1 MGEQA
6 AYRQLCSTQASIPLF
21 QQAWWLDATCGE
33 GGWDVVLVRK
43 GEEIHAA
50 LPFRRRSVRGF
61 VVLSQPALTQ
71 FLGPWMKDTGAKKAN
86 DYSRQKELMTALIE
100 ALPAHAHYVQSW
112 SPAVTNWLPF
122 YWKGFSQT
130 TAYTY
135 VLPDL
140 TDTEAIWSQ
149 FRENIRREI
158 RRAQNRAGVTVAA
171 DASLDDFLKLNAQT
185 FERQQKEL
193 PYTADYVRRLDAAC
207 AAHDCRRIFIAR
219 DGEGRPHS
227 AAYIV
232 WDAHSAYYLM
242 GGSDPQLRNS
252 GAMSLCMW
260 EAIRFASGVT
270 RRFDFEGSMIEPVER
285 FFRSF
290 GAEQAPYFRVT
301 RTPSRL
307 LRAALAAKSLLKSN

>member
-6 AYRQLCSTQASIPLF
+6 AYRELCSAERSIPLF

-33 GGWDVVLVRK
+33 AEWDAVLVRK
-43 GEEIHAA
+43 GQEVHAA
-50 LPFRRRSVRGF
+50 LPFRHRSVRGF

-71 FLGPWMKDTGAKKAN
+71 FLGPWLRDTGAKKAN
-86 DYSRQKELMTALIE
+86 DYSRQKELMTELIQ
-100 ALPAHAHYVQSW
+100 ALPDHAHYVQNW

-122 YWKGFSQT
+122 YWKDFSQT

-135 VLPDL
+135 VLKDL
-140 TDTEAIWSQ
+140 TNTEAIWAQ
-149 FRENIRREI
+149 LRENIRREI
-158 RRAQNRAGVTVAA
+158 RRAQNRAGISVDA
-171 DASLDDFLKLNAQT
+171 DAPLEDFLKLNALT
-185 FERQQKEL
+185 FARQDKAR
-193 PYTADYVRRLDAAC
+193 PYTEDYVRRLDAAC
-207 AAHDCRRIFIAR
+207 TERNCRRIFVGR
-219 DGEGRPHS
+219 DQEGRLHS
-227 AAYIV
+227 AAYVV

-242 GGSDPQLRNS
+242 GGGDPELRNS

-270 RRFDFEGSMIEPVER
+270 ERFDFEGSMIEPIER

-290 GAEQAPYFRVT
+290 GAEQVPYFHIT

-307 LRAALAAKSLLKSN
+307 LRAGFAFKSLLSRK

>member
-6 AYRQLCSTQASIPLF
+6 AYRELCAAEPSIPLF

-33 GGWDVVLVRK
+33 EWDVVLVRK
-43 GEEIHAA
+43 GQDIHAA
-50 LPFRRRSVRGF
+50 LPFRRRSRRGF
-61 VVLSQPALTQ
+61 TVLSQPALTQ
-71 FLGPWMKDTGAKKAN
+71 FLGPWLRDTGAKKAN
-86 DYSRQKELMTALIE
+86 DYGRQKDLMTELIE
-100 ALPAHAHYVQSW
+100 ALPDHAHYVQSW

-140 TDTEAIWSQ
+140 SDTDAIWKGM
-149 FRENIRREI
+149 RENIRREI
-158 RRAQNRAGVTVAA
+158 RRAGNRAGITVSA
-171 DASLDDFLKLNAQT
+171 DASLGDFLKLNAMT
-185 FERQQKEL
+185 FARQEKDL
-193 PYTADYVRRLDAAC
+193 PYTPDYVRRLDAAC
-207 AAHDCRRIFIAR
+207 ADHGCRRIFMAR

-227 AAYIV
+227 AAYVV
-232 WDAHSAYYLM
+232 WDARSAYYLM
-242 GGSDPQLRNS
+242 GGSDPELRNS

-260 EAIRFASGVT
+260 EAIRFAAGVT
-270 RRFDFEGSMIEPVER
+270 KQFDFEGSMIEPVER

-290 GAEQAPYFRVT
+290 GAEQTPYFRIT

-307 LRAALAAKSLLKSN
+307 LRSGLAAKSLLKRQ